1 MAALYRT
8 YRPLDF
14 GHVIGQEAVVRTL
27 RNAIE
32 HGQVRQAY
40 LFAGPRGTGKTS
52 MARILAKALNAE
64 GGPNADFDPT
74 TPIAEAI
81 ANGSSLDVIEM
92 DAASQRGI
100 DDVRE
105 IRDRAVL
112 QPVEGGYKVY
122 IIDEAHQ
129 LTSQA
134 WNALLKLIEEPP
146 PHLVFVFCTTDL
158 ASVLPTVRSRCQTF
172 VFQRPRLQELV
183 AVLRRVCEGEGIDAP
198 DAALALIAR
207 GAHGSFRDGVSTLDQ
222 LAAAT
227 GSAISVQDVLQL
239 VGGIEEDALFRLC
252 DTIVDHDTAG
262 ALVQIEELAE
272 QGQDIGRL
280 VTELIEHLRQL
291 LLVQHVGHVPESLP
305 VTEETRER
313 LREQANQLPE
323 PTVLRLIDL
332 LAVAVDDMRQGGD
345 PRLPLELALV
355 KITRPQADLSRDS
368 LAHRLEVLEAR
379 PHGRRRLA
387 PRPPSLASPRR
398 SRPRRPH
405 RSSRRRRSPR
415 RRRPRQ
421 RPRRA
426 SGCGARGGLD
436 PAAARAR
443 PAPRR
448 LAAGC
453 GRRRQGA
460 VDPDLDAR
468 RRGPACRDPRRRR
481 HDRVRPGGGVPPRAD
496 RGPEEPRHAPRCAL
510 RGDRA
515 PADRRDHRR
524 RAARANRA
532 GGRPRALRGRRD
544 LAAQGHIRCRGSGGA
559 LMAKFDMNAM
569 LKQAQQMQAQ
579 MMEAQEEAKLE
590 IVEASAGGGMVTVKA
605 NGGGELVEITIDP
618 KAIDPDDPEMLA
630 DIVMAAANEA
640 LRSAADLV
648 ESKIKGQMPDLG
660 AFGLWAR

>member
-1 MAALYRT
+1 VAALYRT

-32 HGQVRQAY
+32 HEQVRQAY

-52 MARILAKALNAE
+52 LARILAKALNAE
-64 GGPNADFDPT
+64 GGPNADFDPAN
-74 TPIAEAI
+74 PMAQAI

-105 IRDRAVL
+105 IRERAVL

-129 LTSQA
+129 LTTQA

-183 AVLRRVCEGEGIDAP
+183 AVLRRVCEGESIDAP

-207 GAHGSFRDGVSTLDQ
+207 GAHGSFRDAVSTLDQ

-227 GSAISVQDVLQL
+227 GSTISVQDVLQL
-239 VGGIEEDALFRLC
+239 VGGIEEDSLFRLC
-252 DTIVDHDTAG
+252 DTIVDRDTAG

-332 LAVAVDDMRQGGD
+332 LAIAVDDMRQGGD

-368 LAHRLEVLEAR
+368 LAHRLELLESRPHAGTPAPTEPRVAPVVAAVPELPAERPPATADVAAAAEPEPPAQPAPGLPPLELDQLRDAWQRDVVDAVRERSIPISTLVAEAR
-379 PHGRRRLA
+379 PVEISGDTVTIEFAPAAGFHRTQIDDPKNLALLREALYEVTGRRLIVITVVGT
-387 PRPPSLASPRR
+387 PPEPTEPEDVRELSEEDVISL
-398 SRPRRPH
+398 
-405 RSSRRRRSPR
+405 
-415 RRRPRQ
+415 
-421 RPRRA
+421 
-426 SGCGARGGLD
+426 LKNTF
-436 PAAARAR
+436 
-443 PAPRR
+443 
-448 LAAGC
+448 
-453 GRRRQGA
+453 
-460 VDPDLDAR
+460 DA
-468 RRGPACRDPRRRR
+468 
-481 HDRVRPGGGVPPRAD
+481 
-496 RGPEEPRHAPRCAL
+496 EEV
-510 RGDRA
+510 
-515 PADRRDHRR
+515 
-524 RAARANRA
+524 
-532 GGRPRALRGRRD
+532 
-544 LAAQGHIRCRGSGGA
+544 
-559 LMAKFDMNAM
+559 
-569 LKQAQQMQAQ
+569 
-579 MMEAQEEAKLE
+579 EE
-590 IVEASAGGGMVTVKA
+590 T
-605 NGGGELVEITIDP
+605 
-618 KAIDPDDPEMLA
+618 
-630 DIVMAAANEA
+630 
-640 LRSAADLV
+640 
-648 ESKIKGQMPDLG
+648 
-660 AFGLWAR
+660 

>member
-40 LFAGPRGTGKTS
+40 IFAGPRGTGKTS

-64 GGPNADFDPT
+64 GGPNADFDPAN
-74 TPIAEAI
+74 PVAEAI
-81 ANGSSLDVIEM
+81 AGGTSLDVVEI
-92 DAASQRGI
+92 DGASNRGI
-100 DDVRE
+100 DDARE
-105 IRDRAVL
+105 IRERAVL

-129 LTSQA
+129 LTPQA
-134 WNALLKLIEEPP
+134 WQALLKLVEEPP
-146 PHLVFVFCTTDL
+146 PHLVFIFCTTEL
-158 ASVLPTVRSRCQTF
+158 ASLLLTVRSRCQTF

-183 AVLRRVCEGEGIDAP
+183 AVLRRVAEGEKIDAP

-207 GAHGSFRDGVSTLDQ
+207 GAHGSFRDAVSTLDQ

-227 GSAISVQDVLQL
+227 GSTISVQDVLQL

-291 LLVQHVGHVPESLP
+291 LLVQHVGHVPDSLP

-332 LAVAVDDMRQGGD
+332 LAIAVDDMRQGGD

-379 PHGRRRLA
+379 PHGIA
-387 PRPPSLASPRR
+387 PAPVPDTRVVPLVAVPDPAPPEPPA
-398 SRPRRPH
+398 
-405 RSSRRRRSPR
+405 
-415 RRRPRQ
+415 
-421 RPRRA
+421 A
-426 SGCGARGGLD
+426 VEAA
-436 PAAARAR
+436 PAAAPTAPPAPPAPPSALPPLELDQLRDAWQRDVVDAVRSRSIPISTLVAEAR
-443 PAPRR
+443 PVEISGDTVTIEFAP
-448 LAAGC
+448 AAGFH
-453 GRRRQGA
+453 RAQIE
-460 VDPDLDAR
+460 DPKNL
-468 RRGPACRDPRRRR
+468 
-481 HDRVRPGGGVPPRAD
+481 
-496 RGPEEPRHAPRCAL
+496 
-510 RGDRA
+510 
-515 PADRRDHRR
+515 
-524 RAARANRA
+524 
-532 GGRPRALRGRRD
+532 
-544 LAAQGHIRCRGSGGA
+544 
-559 LMAKFDMNAM
+559 AM
-569 LKQAQQMQAQ
+569 LR
-579 MMEAQEEAKLE
+579 EALYEVTGRQLA
-590 IVEASAGGGMVTVKA
+590 VETVVGA
-605 NGGGELVEITIDP
+605 APQPT
-618 KAIDPDDPEMLA
+618 DPEDVRELSEEDVISLLKDTFDA
-630 DIVMAAANEA
+630 EE
-640 LRSAADLV
+640 V
-648 ESKIKGQMPDLG
+648 EEQ
-660 AFGLWAR
+660 